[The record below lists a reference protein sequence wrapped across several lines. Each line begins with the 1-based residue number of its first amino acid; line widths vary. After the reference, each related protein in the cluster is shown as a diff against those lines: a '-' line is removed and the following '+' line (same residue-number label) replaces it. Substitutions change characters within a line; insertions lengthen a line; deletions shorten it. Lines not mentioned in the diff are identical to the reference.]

1 MSVTILIVDDERPV
15 RMMVGRLVKS
25 LGYMAEE
32 AESGEA
38 ALALLSRTAV
48 DLVITDLKMPGMD
61 GLSLAQKLL
70 EENRDRPVLLMT
82 AYADL
87 ESARRAV
94 SIGVYEYFTKP
105 FDVSDVGAGINR
117 ALEHRRLVLENKA
130 YQKDLERKVEE
141 RTRELRQKVQ
151 ELEARDSLLRHML
164 SIQEP
169 EETLGLAVKLALDL
183 CDCDTGALY
192 TVDGSGGT
200 EIGAAAGF
208 GGGEEPL
215 SKVELETMNL
225 KGSGE
230 LDEAQKESLENQT
243 RVWVHEPGEVRKGF
257 GIHSVGILPVQR
269 GDEVVALLEVGRK
282 RQDVLVGE
290 SDMDALQGFLPYVAM
305 AVMDS
310 RLQDEI
316 PEWEDEM
323 EGVLD
328 EAGKW
333 EEE

>member
-1 MSVTILIVDDERPV
+1 MSVTILVVDDEQPV
-15 RMMVGRLVKS
+15 RRMVGRLVKS
-25 LGYMAEE
+25 LGYAAEE
-32 AESGEA
+32 ADSGEA
-38 ALALLSRTAV
+38 ALALLGKTVV

-61 GLSLAQKLL
+61 GLTLAQKLL
-70 EENRDRPVLLMT
+70 EDNRDRPVLLMT

-105 FDVSDVGAGINR
+105 FDVADVGAGINR

-169 EETLGLAVKLALDL
+169 EETLGLAVKLALGL
-183 CDCDTGALY
+183 CGCDTGVLY
-192 TVDGSGGT
+192 TVDTAGGIQT
-200 EIGAAAGF
+200 GAAVGF
-208 GGGEEPL
+208 EGGDESV
-215 SKVELETMNL
+215 SKARLEAMDLEGTDGVDQAL
-225 KGSGE
+225 KTCV
-230 LDEAQKESLENQT
+230 DNQT
-243 RVWVHEPGEVRKGF
+243 PIWVHEPGDVRRGF
-257 GIHSVGILPVQR
+257 GIHSFGVLPVHR
-269 GDEVVALLEVGRK
+269 GEEVVALLEVGRK

-305 AVMDS
+305 AVMDC
-310 RLQDEI
+310 RLQEEL
-316 PEWEDEM
+316 PEWEDQM

-333 EEE
+333 EEK

>member
-25 LGYMAEE
+25 LGYEAEE
-32 AESGEA
+32 ADSGEA
-38 ALALLSRTAV
+38 ALALLEKTVV

-61 GLSLAQKLL
+61 GLTLAQRLL
-70 EENRDRPVLLMT
+70 EDNRDRPVLLMT

-105 FDVSDVGAGINR
+105 FDVADVGAGINR

-141 RTRELRQKVQ
+141 RTRELQQKVQ

-169 EETLGLAVKLALDL
+169 EETLGLAVKLALGL
-183 CDCDTGALY
+183 CECDTGVLY
-192 TVDGSGGT
+192 NLDGSGDIQTGAAVGLT
-200 EIGAAAGF
+200 GGDEPVPKAKLEAMGLEGADEIGQVLGACL
-208 GGGEEPL
+208 EE
-215 SKVELETMNL
+215 
-225 KGSGE
+225 
-230 LDEAQKESLENQT
+230 QT
-243 RVWVHEPGEVRKGF
+243 PMWVHEPGEVRKGF
-257 GIHSVGILPVQR
+257 GIHSFGVLPVHR
-269 GDEVVALLEVGRK
+269 GDEVVGLLEVGRK

-290 SDMDALQGFLPYVAM
+290 SDMDALKGFLPYIAM
-305 AVMDS
+305 AVMDC
-310 RLQDEI
+310 RLQDEL
-316 PEWEDEM
+316 PDWENQM